1 MHEIRDILARLHA
14 GNTLSEAAA
23 HDFFTA
29 MLAGHLEPAHMA
41 AALAFLATRTPTDD
55 ELTAGA
61 RVMRDSVTPVP
72 IPDGLPGK
80 IIDTCGTGGTPKTF
94 NVGTLAAIVAAAAAP
109 GRLRVAKHG
118 NRSRTGRGS
127 AEVLQ
132 GLGVN
137 INASPQVQSRC
148 LVETGVC
155 FCFAIHHHPAMKY
168 VAPVRQALG
177 FPTIF
182 NALGPLTN
190 PARAQYQVMGVYK
203 RDLVLPVA
211 RTLARLGCKRAWVLH
226 SHDGLDELT
235 ATAPVHI
242 AEVTGSAVREW
253 TFSAGDYNIPPAT
266 MAQLQANSL
275 DDAVALARALLD
287 GQRGPKRDMLLLA
300 SAAALV
306 VGEAA
311 ADMPAALVLA
321 AHAID
326 SGEARRTLAH
336 LARISH
342 TD

>member
-1 MHEIRDILARLHA
+1 MHDIRDILAHLHA
-14 GNTLSEAAA
+14 GNTLSEPIA

-29 MLAGHLEPAHMA
+29 MLAGRLEPAHMA
-41 AALAFLATRTPTDD
+41 AALALLATRTPTDD

-72 IPDGLPGK
+72 VPTGLSGN

-137 INASPQVQSRC
+137 INASPQVQARC
-148 LVETGVC
+148 LSETGVC
-155 FCFAIHHHPAMKY
+155 FCFAIHHHPAMKH

-203 RDLVLPVA
+203 RDLVMPVA
-211 RTLARLGCKRAWVLH
+211 RTLARLGCQRAWVLH

-242 AEVTGSAVREW
+242 AEVTGPTVREW
-253 TFSAGDYNIPPAT
+253 TFTAADYNIPRAT
-266 MAQLQANSL
+266 IAQLQADSL
-275 DDAVALARALLD
+275 EDAVAVAHALLQ
-287 GQRGPKRDMLLLA
+287 GQQGPKRDMLLLA

-306 VGEAA
+306 VGNAA
-311 ADMPAALVLA
+311 PDMPAALTLA
-321 AHAID
+321 ARAID
-326 SGEARRTLAH
+326 SGEAHRTLTH
-336 LARISH
+336 LARLSH
-342 TD
+342 AD